1 MKKFA
6 LILIPM
12 LLIGCGGSFQPVN
25 LDEELFKSIQ
35 TGESTTVRNL
45 LKKGAS
51 VNAKDANGISALQ
64 KAFEKKSSNIVQ
76 ILASYNAD
84 LTTKIGNDTVL
95 IATVKNNWWDT
106 TGQLI
111 EKGVDVNGVDDNG
124 WTALMHASSLGFS
137 DIAIR
142 LVDEYKADVT
152 LKNSEGKTALD
163 IAKANKTSDP
173 AEVDKIVKLLT
184 DAMKNAPKK
193 DK

>member
-1 MKKFA
+1 MKRMA
-6 LILIPM
+6 LFLLPL

-51 VNAKDANGISALQ
+51 VNAKDAQGVSALQ

-76 ILASYNAD
+76 ILASYNVD
-84 LTTKIGNDTVL
+84 LATKIGTDTVL

-111 EKGVDVNGVDDNG
+111 EKGLDVNGVDDNG
-124 WTALMHASSLGFS
+124 WTALMHAANLGFS

-152 LKNSEGKTALD
+152 LKNNDGKTALD
-163 IAKANKTSDP
+163 IAKANKTSDA
-173 AEVDKIVKLLT
+173 AEMEKIVKLLT

-193 DK
+193 EK